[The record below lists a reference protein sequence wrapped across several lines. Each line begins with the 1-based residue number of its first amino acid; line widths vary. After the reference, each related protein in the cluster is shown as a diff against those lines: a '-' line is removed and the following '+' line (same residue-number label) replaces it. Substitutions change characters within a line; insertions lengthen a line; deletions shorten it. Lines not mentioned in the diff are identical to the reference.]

1 MRQQQEVVKR
11 IRDKLLEKAR
21 EDAKRIIED
30 AKHEAERIIRE
41 AEEKWKKKVE
51 ETKKKI
57 LEDAERKAEEILIDA
72 QIKAR
77 MKITDEKNKIIELL
91 MNKIEELIEK
101 GTYDRSE
108 SLRKLAIE
116 AIGQL
121 ELKEV
126 IIYVSRNDKELM
138 EKLKSSIENE
148 LNVRINDIKEANI
161 RGGVIV
167 ESIDGGIRID
177 NSYDARLEIIKT
189 RLLPQISKEL
199 FSGEEKH

>member
-1 MRQQQEVVKR
+1 LRQQQEVVKR

-101 GTYDRSE
+101 GIYDRSE

-116 AIGQL
+116 AISQL

>member
-1 MRQQQEVVKR
+1 MQQQEVVKR
-11 IRDKLLEKAR
+11 IRGKLLEKAR

-30 AKHEAERIIRE
+30 AKREAERIIKE
-41 AEEKWKKKVE
+41 AEKKWKEKVE
-51 ETKKKI
+51 EIRKEV
-57 LEDAERKAEEILIDA
+57 LEDARRKAEEILIDA

-77 MKITDEKNKIIELL
+77 MKITNEKNKIIELL
-91 MNKIEELIEK
+91 MSKIEELIEK

-116 AIGQL
+116 AIRQS

-138 EKLKSSIENE
+138 ERLRSSIENE
-148 LNVRINDIKEANI
+148 LNVKINDIKEANI

-167 ESIDGGIRID
+167 ESIDGSIRVD
-177 NSYDARLEIIKT
+177 NSYDVRLEMIKT
-189 RLLPQISKEL
+189 KLLPQIYKEL
-199 FSGEEKH
+199 FSGEKKH